1 MRKQI
6 ITMMVSFAALFLF
19 VASVCAAPVSGGW
32 SITDDTS
39 ITPEAQEV
47 FDQAMESFTGVGYEP
62 VDLLATQ
69 VVAGTNYCFLC
80 RGTVIVPDATRN
92 TITYISTKIWREMQN
107 SLIFRKLQLVKVSSI
122 VLKKLK
128 QQKRQQSMTRPSR
141 KPWN

>member
-1 MRKQI
+1 
-6 ITMMVSFAALFLF
+6 MVSFAALFLF
-19 VASVCAAPVSGGW
+19 AASVCAAPVSGGW

-69 VVAGTNYCFLC
+69 VVAGTNYC
-80 RGTVIVPDATRN
+80 
-92 TITYISTKIWREMQN
+92 
-107 SLIFRKLQLVKVSSI
+107 KLQLVKVSSI